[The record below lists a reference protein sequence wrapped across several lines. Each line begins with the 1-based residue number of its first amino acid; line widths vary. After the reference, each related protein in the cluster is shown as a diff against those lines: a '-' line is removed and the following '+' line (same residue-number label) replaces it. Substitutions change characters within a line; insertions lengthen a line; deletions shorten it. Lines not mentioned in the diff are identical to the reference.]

1 MKKLLFIVILFLSV
15 SVSYSQIFGG
25 MDDTFDNGSGTD
37 NTVHAVALQSDG
49 KILVAGDFSSYNG
62 IATGKVIRLNTDG
75 SHDNTF
81 VTTTNDQVFC
91 VAVQND
97 GKIIIGGT
105 FSQVN
110 GVPARRV
117 ARLNSDGSLDNAF
130 TTGTG
135 NFNCDIL
142 SLAVLFDGTIVCG
155 GDITLFNDVP
165 MANIVKLN
173 SSGNLVTGSYGTNE
187 DVTDIGV
194 QTDGKI
200 VICGKFTQYNGVT
213 RNRITRLNTDLSL
226 DASFDVGTGAD
237 NRVFKVA
244 IQEDQKILLF
254 GAYTTF
260 NGVNKPSLIRLNTD
274 GSIDNTF
281 DAGPNQIITSDYS
294 VTLMNNDKIVLGGDF
309 TSLNGTPINRIA
321 VLNTDGSIDNSFNPG
336 LGANSAVVALSIQ
349 NDGKILIGGYFTSY
363 DGTSRRGITR
373 LNGESTSNVSQL
385 DTFKEIQLQP
395 NPTNGVLKVSTS
407 IPTSAFIT
415 SANGAILKNLELSGE
430 TTIEVSTFAPG
441 IYFVSTAE
449 GQTVKFIKE

>member
-1 MKKLLFIVILFLSV
+1 MKTVLLFAILFLSLTT
-15 SVSYSQIFGG
+15 SHSQIFGSL
-25 MDDTFDNGSGTD
+25 DDTFDNGSGTD
-37 NTVHAVALQSDG
+37 NTVRAVTLLSDG
-49 KILVAGDFSSYNG
+49 KILVVGDFSSYNG
-62 IATGKVIRLNTDG
+62 MATGKVIRLNADG

-81 VTTTNDQVFC
+81 VATTNDQVFC

-117 ARLNSDGSLDNAF
+117 ARLNSDGSLDNTF

-135 NFNCDIL
+135 NFNCAIL
-142 SLAVLFDGTIVCG
+142 SLAILFDGTIVCG

-165 MANIVKLN
+165 RSNIVKLN
-173 SSGNLVTGSYGTNE
+173 SSGNLVPGSYGTND

-200 VICGKFTQYNGVT
+200 VICGKFSQY
-213 RNRITRLNTDLSL
+213 ITRLNSDLSI

-254 GAYTTF
+254 GEYTAF

-281 DAGPNQIITSDYS
+281 DAGPNQIFTSDYS
-294 VTLMNNDKIVLGGDF
+294 LTLMNNDKIVLGGDF
-309 TSLNGTPINRIA
+309 TSLNETPINRIA

-336 LGANSAVVALSIQ
+336 LGANDGVTALSIQ
-349 NDGKILIGGYFTSY
+349 NDDKILIGGYFTSY

-385 DTFKEIQLQP
+385 DTFKQIQLQP

-407 IPTSAFIT
+407 TPTSAFIT
-415 SANGAILKNLELSGE
+415 SANGTILKTLELSAE
-430 TTIEVSTFAPG
+430 STIDVSTYAPG
-441 IYFVSTAE
+441 FYFIRTAE